1 MRPGRGKA
9 AAADRILEVRGCHSH
24 RQAGYAH
31 RSRNFWSCVRYNGNN
46 AWYANGGNGFFGNN
60 DMYNRNQSLPVSN

>member
-1 MRPGRGKA
+1 M
-9 AAADRILEVRGCHSH
+9 RGCHSH
-24 RQAGYAH
+24 QQAGYAH
-31 RSRNFWSCVRYNGNN
+31 RGRNFWSCVRYNGNN